1 MSPPDV
7 TTADGVP
14 LLLLTPSQA
23 AEAIGIGRS
32 KLYELMRSGALLSV
46 RIGTCRR
53 IPMSALADYVAR
65 LVDDELGDQEAG

>member
-1 MSPPDV
+1 MNPLEATS
-7 TTADGVP
+7 AGRIP
-14 LLLLTPSQA
+14 LLLLTREQA

-53 IPMSALADYVAR
+53 IPTSALIDYIER
-65 LVDDELGDQEAG
+65 LVDDELGEQEAG